1 MTPRFFIDRPVFS
14 WVIALTIVFAGVIAL
29 RSLAIEQ
36 YPTIAPPSLTIS
48 AAYPGADASVLATNV
63 TQVIEQELNG
73 VEGFLYMSSSSQS
86 NGTTSIS
93 VTFRSGTNINVAQMD
108 VQNRL
113 RRVEPRLPE
122 EVRRQ
127 GVQVVRAN
135 TGFLLIIALTSK
147 TGATPTLELG
157 NFAVSRVLDELRR
170 IPGVGDVR
178 SFSSEY
184 AMRVWLDP
192 AKLATYNL
200 SPSDALSAVQEQN
213 SQSSGG
219 SLGDRPL
226 AEGAELN
233 AAILTQSRF
242 TTPEQFANI
251 ILRANPDGSIIRL
264 GDVARVEL
272 GAASYGFDL
281 ELNGKPSAGMAI
293 QLTPGAN
300 ALAVANAVKER
311 MAQLSVS
318 FPPDIGWTVP
328 FDSTPF
334 VSASVKSVVET
345 LAEAMVLVFLV
356 MYLFLQNWRATL
368 IPTIV
373 VPIALSGAC
382 LGLWLLGFSI
392 NVLTLFAMV
401 MAIGILVD
409 DAIVVIENVER
420 IMTEEKLSPYDATVK
435 AMKQITSAIV
445 GITLVLVSV
454 FVPMAFFPG
463 TTGGI
468 YRQFSVTLAVSI
480 AFSALMALTLTPALC
495 ATLLKPVEEETA
507 SSNNRVGRAAA
518 RFFSGF
524 NRWFARTSGRYQG
537 VVGRILLRPLR
548 FLAIFAAL
556 IVVTLLL
563 FRRLPSS
570 FLPVEDQGAVFT
582 AVQAPPGATTE
593 RTNAAI
599 EQVKSF
605 YRAQPQVADVIFV
618 RGFSFFGQ
626 GQANAMA
633 FVRLKPWDERP
644 GEKNSAATLVNK
656 ALGTLLQIKEAM
668 VFTLN
673 PPAIQGLGVASGFSF
688 VLEDRGGHTTDELK
702 AARNELLAAASQSP
716 LLVGVRPEAQEDA
729 PQLRVMIDRI
739 KARAL
744 GLSIASVNAT
754 LAISFGSAYANDF
767 SRDGRILRV
776 MLAADAP
783 FRMTPQDVLDLKVR
797 NAKGEMVPFGAFTTV
812 EWTAGPPQIQR
823 YNGYP
828 SMTISGTAAP
838 GRSAGEAMAEMERLA
853 RSLPQ
858 GFGFDWTGLSFE
870 EKQSAGQIVVLM
882 GVSLV
887 VVFLLLAA
895 LYESWAVPLS
905 VLLVVPLGVLGS
917 ILFTMLRG
925 LSADVYFNVGLVTI
939 IGLAAKNAILI
950 VEFAIEEEAAG
961 KSTYDATIA
970 AVKLRLRPII
980 MTSLAFVLGM
990 VPLLVAR
997 GAGAS
1002 SRIAVGT
1009 GVAGGML
1016 AATAFGIFFIPL
1028 FYLAVRRW
1036 VSRKRP
1042 LAPEEIAHVHDHDH
1056 DHDLEKGAAHA

>member
-1 MTPRFFIDRPVFS
+1 
-14 WVIALTIVFAGVIAL
+14 
-29 RSLAIEQ
+29 
-36 YPTIAPPSLTIS
+36 
-48 AAYPGADASVLATNV
+48 
-63 TQVIEQELNG
+63 
-73 VEGFLYMSSSSQS
+73 
-86 NGTTSIS
+86 
-93 VTFRSGTNINVAQMD
+93 
-108 VQNRL
+108 
-113 RRVEPRLPE
+113 
-122 EVRRQ
+122 
-127 GVQVVRAN
+127 
-135 TGFLLIIALTSK
+135 
-147 TGATPTLELG
+147 
-157 NFAVSRVLDELRR
+157 
-170 IPGVGDVR
+170 
-178 SFSSEY
+178 
-184 AMRVWLDP
+184 
-192 AKLATYNL
+192 
-200 SPSDALSAVQEQN
+200 
-213 SQSSGG
+213 
-219 SLGDRPL
+219 
-226 AEGAELN
+226 
-233 AAILTQSRF
+233 
-242 TTPEQFANI
+242 
-251 ILRANPDGSIIRL
+251 
-264 GDVARVEL
+264 
-272 GAASYGFDL
+272 
-281 ELNGKPSAGMAI
+281 
-293 QLTPGAN
+293 
-300 ALAVANAVKER
+300 VKAR
-311 MAQLSVS
+311 MAELSVS
-318 FPPDIGWTVP
+318 FPPDITWSVP

-356 MYLFLQNWRATL
+356 MFLFLQNWRATL

-373 VPIALSGAC
+373 VPIALAGAC

-420 IMTEEKLSPYDATVK
+420 IMTEERLSPYDATVK
-435 AMKQITSAIV
+435 AMHQITSAIV

-495 ATLLKPVEEETA
+495 ATLLKPVKLDSE
-507 SSNNRVGRAAA
+507 SDSRVH

-524 NRWFARTSGRYQG
+524 NRWFARTTGRYQG
-537 VVGRILLRPLR
+537 VVGRILGRPLR
-548 FLAIFAAL
+548 FLAIFATL
-556 IVVTLLL
+556 VVVTLLL

-593 RTNAAI
+593 RTNAAV
-599 EQVKSF
+599 EQVKAF
-605 YRAQPQVADVIFV
+605 YRAQPQVASVIFV
-618 RGFSFFGQ
+618 HGFSFFGQ

-644 GEKNSAATLVNK
+644 GEKNSALTLINK
-656 ALGTLLQIKEAM
+656 ALGTLMQVKEAM

-688 VLEDRGGHTTDELK
+688 VLEDRGGHTLEELR
-702 AARNELLAAASQSP
+702 AARNDLLAAAGRSP
-716 LLVGVRPEAQEDA
+716 LLLGVRPEAQEDA
-729 PQLRVMIDRI
+729 PQLRVQIDRI

-754 LAISFGSAYANDF
+754 LAIAFGSAYANDF
-767 SRDGRILRV
+767 SREGRILRV

-797 NAKGEMVPFGAFTTV
+797 NEQGDMVPFGAFTTV

-828 SMTISGTAAP
+828 SMTISGMAAP

-853 RSLPQ
+853 RGLPQ

-870 EKQSAGQIVVLM
+870 EKQSSGQIVVLM

-917 ILFTMLRG
+917 ILFTMIRG

-961 KSTYDATIA
+961 KSTFDATVA
-970 AVKLRLRPII
+970 AVKLRLRPIV

-997 GAGAS
+997 GAGAA

-1016 AATAFGIFFIPL
+1016 AATSFGIFFIPL

-1056 DHDLEKGAAHA
+1056 DHDLDQGAAHA